1 MGNNIPC
8 LEQVKNQTL
17 SSSTSPYRP
26 YKGVPPGAKSIIVQS
41 TKRALKVEK
50 NDLLRAP
57 IGDVPLNGVT
67 TALTIIWVALL

>member
-17 SSSTSPYRP
+17 SSST
-26 YKGVPPGAKSIIVQS
+26 YKGVPPGAKSIVVQS

-57 IGDVPLNGVT
+57 IEFKARSPGAGV
-67 TALTIIWVALL
+67 LPRSRLMGMCR

>member
-26 YKGVPPGAKSIIVQS
+26 YKGVTPGAKSIIVQS

-57 IGDVPLNGVT
+57 IEFKARSPGAGGGGYFLEVG
-67 TALTIIWVALL
+67 